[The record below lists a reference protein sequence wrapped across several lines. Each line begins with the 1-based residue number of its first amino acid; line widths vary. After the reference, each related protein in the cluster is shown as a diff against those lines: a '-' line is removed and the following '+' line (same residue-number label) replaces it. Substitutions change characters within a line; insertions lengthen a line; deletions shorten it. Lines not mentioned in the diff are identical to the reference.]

1 MDHSWQSTTCDKF
14 TSDRFTLQDI
24 STWNAPASSIIYHS
38 ANSHLLSEKSF
49 TGLFPRTAEEE
60 SKQSWDAYDQAE
72 KEAAAVSR
80 RRKEAEKP
88 LETVAKY
95 AVTELER
102 TYNRQE
108 QPWADGWNDVFSK
121 ILRSVKPM
129 PPTILYMIRHHPDGI
144 RTVEAF
150 HEEELRVL
158 GIRYQGEWARV
169 TINIHSF
176 PFNEAMRY
184 VWRVK
189 RVLRMFCETR
199 HDLMVFFTP
208 EQALT
213 PNVFTYP
220 KRYGQE
226 EYPDMWDDSHS
237 GAITRISIPSVLDDQ

>member
-1 MDHSWQSTTCDKF
+1 
-14 TSDRFTLQDI
+14 
-24 STWNAPASSIIYHS
+24 
-38 ANSHLLSEKSF
+38 
-49 TGLFPRTAEEE
+49 
-60 SKQSWDAYDQAE
+60 
-72 KEAAAVSR
+72 
-80 RRKEAEKP
+80 
-88 LETVAKY
+88 
-95 AVTELER
+95 
-102 TYNRQE
+102 
-108 QPWADGWNDVFSK
+108 
-121 ILRSVKPM
+121 M
-129 PPTILYMIRHHPDGI
+129 PPSILYMIRHHPDGI

-220 KRYGQE
+220 KRYDQE
-226 EYPDMWDDSHS
+226 EYPDMGDDSHS
-237 GAITRISIPSVLDDQ
+237 EGITRIPIPSVLDERLRIYP